1 MAIEDLPDCVKSYA
15 RPFNLVP
22 PPCDRQFRTAQ
33 LKAERSKRNAE
44 RRLAAALDDGKAVHA
59 VHMPELTR
67 LWASAAFRELRADL
81 PPQEAEKLHRQLAA
95 VLSGETSLA
104 VWHAT
109 VGALREA
116 RRAAELPVGARP
128 RKWRQIFP
136 DLNAW

>member
-1 MAIEDLPDCVKSYA
+1 MAIEDLPDGVKPYA
-15 RPFNLVP
+15 RRFNLVS

-81 PPQEAEKLHRQLAA
+81 PPQEVEKLHQQLAA
-95 VLSGETSLA
+95 VLSGETA
-104 VWHAT
+104 HGVWHAT
-109 VGALREA
+109 VGALREV
-116 RRAAELPVGARP
+116 RRAAEFSANARS
-128 RKWRQIFP
+128 RNWRQVFP
-136 DLNAW
+136 DLNGW

>member
-1 MAIEDLPDCVKSYA
+1 MAIEDLPDSVRPFA
-15 RPFNLVP
+15 RPFSLVP
-22 PPCDRQFRTAQ
+22 PPRDRQFRTAQ

-44 RRLAAALDDGKAVHA
+44 RRLAAALDDSKAVHA

-95 VLSGETSLA
+95 VLSDETTLS

-109 VGALREA
+109 VAALLEV
-116 RRAAELPVGARP
+116 RRAAEFSANARP
-128 RKWRQIFP
+128 RKWRQVFP
-136 DLNAW
+136 DLNGW